1 MLWYYH
7 MCLFIVF
14 SGERC
19 GPWVSCFPN
28 FGVDHFVIIWS
39 KDKLWWGRLIRKR
52 TGRSVYSPSKAVCTL
67 KVDCIAVLASR
78 TSTSSMFCDYS
89 TCLHCYLKIFPTLHG
104 WEYCRYG
111 VKLRTIKRISTRN
124 ILISKP
130 AKNISVLDMKDVFLS
145 KCNLWS
151 KNTFC
156 ML

>member
-1 MLWYYH
+1 MFID
-7 MCLFIVF
+7 CLLKWAMWPMGLLFPKFWSWSFCHYLIERQALMRKTHKRIVK
-14 SGERC
+14 EQ
-19 GPWVSCFPN
+19 
-28 FGVDHFVIIWS
+28 VDRYTHQ
-39 KDKLWWGRLIRKR
+39 
-52 TGRSVYSPSKAVCTL
+52 AL

-89 TCLHCYLKIFPTLHG
+89 TCLHCYLKFFPTLHG

-111 VKLRTIKRISTRN
+111 VKPKTIKRISTRN

-145 KCNLWS
+145 KCYLWS